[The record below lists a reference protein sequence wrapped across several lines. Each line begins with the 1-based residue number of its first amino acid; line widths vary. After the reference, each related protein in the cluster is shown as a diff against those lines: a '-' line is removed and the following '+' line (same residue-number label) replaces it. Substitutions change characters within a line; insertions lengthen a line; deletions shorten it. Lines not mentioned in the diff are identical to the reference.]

1 MSDGPATPATV
12 GATVTCPSCGAD
24 ADAEA
29 SFCEACGA
37 DLTGAATGAAPMTAA
52 SGGAVS
58 EGLVSEG
65 VVSGVA
71 RTPGEASPRE
81 PWPGASEE
89 PELAAAT
96 PQTAPA
102 GAESP
107 LDVGWTGP
115 VVSAAGSGLD
125 AVGPGGQRG
134 AAAAE
139 VAAAAAAPAT
149 VAAAADLDVCRVCGH
164 GKIVDGYCDNCG
176 SPPPDPRDH
185 FTERPAGWVG
195 GACDIGRRHTRN
207 EDALALDAGS
217 VPGSRAVL
225 VVCDGVSNTTDSHI
239 ASLAAAR
246 AARAVLRQPFARGAG
261 TQDSWAAAAGR
272 SLESAVLAA
281 NQAVCDVAPEG
292 VANPPSCTFAA
303 AVVAD
308 SSAAVATVGD
318 SRVYW
323 LPDDEAEPALQLG
336 RDDSFAAEE
345 LARGVSRA
353 DAESGPNAHSIT
365 RWLGRDA
372 PDDVTPHLTTQDV
385 GRPGWLLVCSDG
397 LWNYCSEAEALRDL
411 LEGVVRRL
419 GPADPVGV
427 AEALLAYANDQG
439 GQDNITVA
447 LARLAGQGSNPDQTH
462 ARKGL
467 PEKGDQADG

>member
-1 MSDGPATPATV
+1 M
-12 GATVTCPSCGAD
+12 TCPSCGAE

-37 DLTGAATGAAPMTAA
+37 DLTGVATGVATGAAPVGTAA
-52 SGGAVS
+52 SASAVSAGAASGDAVSAGAVGRGS
-58 EGLVSEG
+58 
-65 VVSGVA
+65 
-71 RTPGEASPRE
+71 RTPGEAAPSE

-125 AVGPGGQRG
+125 AVGSGGQQG
-134 AAAAE
+134 AAAK
-139 VAAAAAAPAT
+139 VAAVTSAP
-149 VAAAADLDVCRVCGH
+149 AADLDVCRVCGQ

-185 FTERPAGWVG
+185 FTERPAAWVG

-272 SLESAVLAA
+272 SLESAALAA
-281 NQAVCDVAPEG
+281 NQTVCDVAPEG

-303 AVVAD
+303 AVVEGT
-308 SSAAVATVGD
+308 SAAVATVGD

-323 LPDDEAEPALQLG
+323 LPDDPAKPAVQLG

-385 GRPGWLLVCSDG
+385 GHPGWLLVCSDG

-411 LEGVVRRL
+411 LAGVVRRL
-419 GPADPVGV
+419 GPADPVGL
-427 AEALLAYANDQG
+427 AEALLAFANDQG

-447 LARLAGQGSNPDQTH
+447 LARLAGQGSIPEQTH

>member
-1 MSDGPATPATV
+1 MEPLVSDGPATPATV

-37 DLTGAATGAAPMTAA
+37 DLTGGATEAAATEAA
-52 SGGAVS
+52 
-58 EGLVSEG
+58 
-65 VVSGVA
+65 
-71 RTPGEASPRE
+71 
-81 PWPGASEE
+81 ASEE

-115 VVSAAGSGLD
+115 VVGAAGSGAD
-125 AVGPGGQRG
+125 AVRSSGQRG
-134 AAAAE
+134 AAGKVAATAAE
-139 VAAAAAAPAT
+139 
-149 VAAAADLDVCRVCGH
+149 AADQDVCRICGQ

-185 FTERPAGWVG
+185 FTERPAAWVG

-207 EDALALDAGS
+207 EDAMALHAGS
-217 VPGSRAVL
+217 APGSRAVL

-303 AVVAD
+303 AVVED
-308 SSAAVATVGD
+308 SFAAIATVGD
-318 SRVYW
+318 SRIYW
-323 LPDDEAEPALQLG
+323 LPDDPAQPAVQLG

-385 GRPGWLLVCSDG
+385 SLPGWLLVCSDG

-411 LEGVVRRL
+411 LEGMVRQL
-419 GPADPVGV
+419 SPADPVGV
-427 AEALLAYANDQG
+427 AEALLAFANEQG

-447 LARLAGQGSNPDQTH
+447 LARLAGQGSNPEQTH

-467 PEKGDQADG
+467 PEKEDQADG